1 VLLLFGRKV
10 FEVLAFPLLFLFL
23 MVPLPQSLVNVIA
36 FPLQL
41 MAANAAVESLHV
53 MGIPALLEGNI
64 IHLAHSE
71 LFVAQACSGLRSLMA
86 LLTLGVVFAYF
97 LQRGTLKRLII
108 VFSTIPIA
116 IFVNAVR
123 VALTGFLAHAYG
135 EEAASGI
142 IHDFQGLI
150 TFFLAFLVL
159 LVEAR
164 LLSLIVPTSGMRRV
178 AAERPA

>member
-1 VLLLFGRKV
+1 
-10 FEVLAFPLLFLFL
+10 
-23 MVPLPQSLVNVIA
+23 
-36 FPLQL
+36 
-41 MAANAAVESLHV
+41 MAV
-53 MGIPALLEGNI
+53 PALLEGNI

-97 LQRGTLKRLII
+97 MQRGTLRRAII
-108 VFSTIPIA
+108 VLSTIPIA

-123 VALTGFLAHAYG
+123 VALTGILAHAYG
-135 EEAASGI
+135 EEAATGV

-164 LLSLIVPTSGMRRV
+164 LLSLIAPSFSLAPATARRV
-178 AAERPA
+178 A